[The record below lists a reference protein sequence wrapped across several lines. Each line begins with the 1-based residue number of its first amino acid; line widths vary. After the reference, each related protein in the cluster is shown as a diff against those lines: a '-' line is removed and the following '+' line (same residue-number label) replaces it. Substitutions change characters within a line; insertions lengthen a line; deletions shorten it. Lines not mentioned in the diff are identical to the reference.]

1 MDKARFNAAV
11 ERHQTMVYRT
21 ALHAL
26 ANSQDADDAVQEV
39 FLRLYQR
46 KGTFDGEEHLRR
58 WLLRVTVNYCRDLM
72 KCPWRRRVALE
83 ELPETPVFDKPREAA
98 LYREVMALPE
108 KYRTVLNLFYY
119 EELSVREIGDLLG
132 LGSSTV
138 TTRLA
143 RARKRL
149 KERLGEDW
157 QDE

>member
-72 KCPWRRRVALE
+72 KSPWRRRVALE

-98 LYREVMALPE
+98 LYREVMALPG
-108 KYRTVLNLFYY
+108 KYRVPLYLYYY
-119 EELSVREIGDLLG
+119 EGYSVAEIGELLR
-132 LGSSTV
+132 LNASTV
-138 TTRLA
+138 QTRLA
-143 RARKRL
+143 RARGKL
-149 KERLGEDW
+149 KVTPEEG
-157 QDE
+157 